1 MGRGGCPAAPLFL
14 PLAVIRN
21 KEDFT
26 KIFIIILLVH
36 VLIGLETMRSGV
48 LSGSAFHDGKRG
60 SGPFGW
66 SYRGSDVAGA
76 YLAQVIMFFLA
87 VILMRGTK
95 IFHKGAAGIGAFIIF
110 YGIIATYSRGSLLGV
125 IGGLLAMLFVQGLK
139 VRNLFLALVVGV
151 ACFMLIPQSTVTRFT
166 KTVDEKGEL
175 DKSTSGR
182 LEYYEAALA
191 IAKDYPMGVGTG
203 QVRIAMKRYLP
214 IIRDKEE
221 EGISVDPHNGFLYSL
236 CENGF
241 IGLVVFLWLLWKLFL
256 ASREVYLRESM
267 PLEYRVYALGMTGFL
282 GSLVVCNMVYANFFK
297 VIVIGTIVLHF
308 GMLAYVKAKMDS
320 ELSSE
325 SIDNLIRDTAVSG
338 S

>member
-1 MGRGGCPAAPLFL
+1 MFRVILLGAIFFLLPHSDVIPIRVFGIRRGDFPFGIMNIIFLMAIFLWFIGKVESNKSKNPFRVYSAFVVVVGAGILVALFTGFEADPMEVLKVGKEEVALLLLYFL

-139 VRNLFLALVVGV
+139 VRNIF
-151 ACFMLIPQSTVTRFT
+151 
-166 KTVDEKGEL
+166 
-175 DKSTSGR
+175 
-182 LEYYEAALA
+182 
-191 IAKDYPMGVGTG
+191 
-203 QVRIAMKRYLP
+203 
-214 IIRDKEE
+214 
-221 EGISVDPHNGFLYSL
+221 
-236 CENGF
+236 
-241 IGLVVFLWLLWKLFL
+241 
-256 ASREVYLRESM
+256 
-267 PLEYRVYALGMTGFL
+267 
-282 GSLVVCNMVYANFFK
+282 
-297 VIVIGTIVLHF
+297 
-308 GMLAYVKAKMDS
+308 
-320 ELSSE
+320 
-325 SIDNLIRDTAVSG
+325 
-338 S
+338 